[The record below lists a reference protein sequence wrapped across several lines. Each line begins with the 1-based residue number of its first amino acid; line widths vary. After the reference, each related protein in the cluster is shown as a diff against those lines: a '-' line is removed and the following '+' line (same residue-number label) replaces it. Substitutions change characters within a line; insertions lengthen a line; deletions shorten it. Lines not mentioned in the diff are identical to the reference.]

1 MGIRFGA
8 MMKAFV
14 AALFIAQVAFV
25 IGSADETGVAQLDSS
40 EFTPHGVDKQV
51 VNDVEAKMAPVAA
64 HDVAK
69 MAAGPAVTAKIK
81 AAVKKIAKK
90 TVVKKVVKKSA
101 AKKMKKAVKKVKKAA
116 KKAKKAAKKKG
127 GGKKKKGSKKKVRKA
142 KKKARKAKKKA
153 RK

>member
-1 MGIRFGA
+1 

-25 IGSADETGVAQLDSS
+25 IGIADETGVAQLDSS

-101 AKKMKKAVKKVKKAA
+101 AKIAKKTVVKKVVKKSAA
-116 KKAKKAAKKKG
+116 KKAKK
-127 GGKKKKGSKKKVRKA
+127 
-142 KKKARKAKKKA
+142 
-153 RK
+153 